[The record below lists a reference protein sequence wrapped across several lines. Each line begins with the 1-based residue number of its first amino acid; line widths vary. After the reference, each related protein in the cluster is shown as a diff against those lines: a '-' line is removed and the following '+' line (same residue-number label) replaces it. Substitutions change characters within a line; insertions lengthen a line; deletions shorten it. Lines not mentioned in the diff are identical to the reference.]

1 MNDVSGRPAH
11 TRRRKEQM
19 EYIKCDV
26 LVAGGGAA
34 GSRAALAAKTAGPR
48 LRVMVVVD
56 GVYESGGSTN
66 MAASE
71 ALGINAPF
79 NYADDGDSPEIF
91 EKDILET
98 GGGLADPALCRIVA
112 RESGDRVRE
121 LMDLGMVF
129 FSRDG
134 HPQAQ
139 KLSGCTKA
147 RSLTNGGSTGREMVR
162 VLKKQALQKGVE
174 IIEHLKIFSLF
185 QDENGTVRG
194 VYGMKDGKP
203 VFIESGAVVLATGGA
218 PSMFSVNVSA
228 ATQTGDGWAM
238 AYNAGCRFTNMEF
251 FQCGPAV
258 MNCGM
263 KFIIHSHM
271 WRFLPK
277 LTNKEGKEFLSAYCT
292 NGVSAQEALD
302 LKAMSYPFSVRTGAM
317 YVDIAVYKEIMAG
330 RCLPHGG
337 ISFDVTHIAKEDLLK
352 KAPITYE
359 TLLKAGI
366 DLAVEP
372 LELGIAVQNFNGG
385 VIIDENGFTGVEGL
399 YAAGEVTGGVH
410 GSDRPG
416 GNNLSDTQ
424 VFGYRAGRAAS
435 AFAETNRRRVQGPE
449 IETGNL
455 AAGRDEADIIRE
467 SEALYYKEMTV
478 IRHKAGIE
486 KILDFID
493 QKGGKAVSVQL
504 KNRLCVGRLLAN
516 AIRARDES
524 RGTHYREDR
533 PKTEESWRRRI
544 VLVRGSDGLPREIK
558 EKK

>member
-1 MNDVSGRPAH
+1 
-11 TRRRKEQM
+11 M

-26 LVAGGGAA
+26 LVVGGGAA
-34 GSRAALAAKTAGPR
+34 GSRAALEAKNAGPR
-48 LRVMVVVD
+48 LNVIVVVD
-56 GVYESGGSTN
+56 TVYESGGSTN
-66 MAASE
+66 MVASE
-71 ALGINAPF
+71 ALGVNAPF
-79 NYADDGDSPEIF
+79 NYGDDGDNPEIF

-112 RESGDRVRE
+112 RESGGRVRE

-129 FSRDG
+129 FNRG
-134 HPQAQ
+134 GRPLVQ

-147 RSLTNGGSTGREMVR
+147 RSLTSGGSTGREMVR
-162 VLKKQALQKGVE
+162 VLKKEALRKGVE
-174 IIEHLKIFSLF
+174 IIEHIKIVSLF
-185 QDENGTVRG
+185 QDGNGAVKG
-194 VYGMKDGKP
+194 VYGVKDGNT
-203 VFIESGAVVLATGGA
+203 VFIGSGAVVLATGGA
-218 PSMFSVNVSA
+218 PSMFSINVSA
-228 ATQTGDGWAM
+228 STQTGDGWAM

-258 MNCGM
+258 MKGGM

-277 LTNKEGKEFLSAYCT
+277 LANKDGKEFLSSYCA
-292 NGVSAQEALD
+292 NGVSAKEALD

-317 YVDIAVYKEIMAG
+317 YVDIAVFKEIMAG
-330 RCLPHGG
+330 RGLSNGG
-337 ISFDVTHIAKEDLLK
+337 VSFDLTHIPKEELLK
-352 KAPITYE
+352 KAPITCE

-366 DLAVEP
+366 DIAVEP

-385 VIIDENGFTGVEGL
+385 VVIDGNGFTGVEGL

-424 VFGYRAGRAAS
+424 VFGYRAGRAAA
-435 AFAETNRRRVQGPE
+435 AFAEANSGRVQGPE
-449 IETGNL
+449 IETGGL
-455 AAGRDEADIIRE
+455 AAGKDEADIIRE
-467 SEALYYKEMTV
+467 SEALYYREMTV
-478 IRHKAGIE
+478 IRRKAGIE
-486 KILDFID
+486 KVLDFID
-493 QKGGKAVSVQL
+493 QSGGKAVSVQL
-504 KNRLCVGRLLAN
+504 KNRLCVGRLLAK
-516 AIRARDES
+516 AILTRDES

-544 VLVRGSDGLPREIK
+544 VLARGNDGLPREIK